1 MTLNR
6 SVPRCMV
13 GKRCGQS
20 WAGTSPVRK
29 GSRNLDHCRA
39 DLTLKDTSPDRL
51 TRHTCNLVHT
61 LCSHCRCCCTGQGG
75 MAFGHPRCTC
85 TLRGRIRRSRRRRR
99 RVSHRGTRR
108 NFGRHWS
115 QPSSD
120 REHTACSPHCRCAE
134 NGWSRRPHCASRM
147 GKRCKGRD
155 SMRRIGRRRCTFRQ
169 DRSNTGPPNY
179 EAPGP

>member
-1 MTLNR
+1 MISDRNDLQ
-6 SVPRCMV
+6 SMG
-13 GKRCGQS
+13 GKSPGLPGS
-20 WAGTSPVRK
+20 GTSLGRK
-29 GSRNLDHCRA
+29 ERRSLDHCRVDSILKNTSH
-39 DLTLKDTSPDRL
+39 DLL
-51 TRHTCNLVHT
+51 TQHTCNLVRKI
-61 LCSHCRCCCTGQGG
+61 CSHCRCCCTDQGG
-75 MAFGHPRCTC
+75 MLSGHPRCTC

-120 REHTACSPHCRCAE
+120 REHTTCSPRYRCAE
-134 NGWSRRPHCASRM
+134 DGWSHRPHCASQM